1 MTSIDYSL
9 FLEKGSKR
17 LTLSVTAN
25 DINHAQGQA
34 LDISR
39 SLGADR
45 IEIDYG
51 KTRENHLSNL
61 YNKLAHNDFDFK
73 ECFEWDGSYTNGTPS
88 VYAFSKRFY
97 LRPLI
102 LGYLDICQDNTVKNT
117 CCNTRCI
124 NPYHNHYLT
133 GRNSKLSGGDQ
144 KIALAFRSQG
154 VSVPQIA
161 KALNVHR
168 STIYR
173 TFKNER
179 FPDGDQGH

>member
-88 VYAFSKRFY
+88 VYAFS
-97 LRPLI
+97 
-102 LGYLDICQDNTVKNT
+102 
-117 CCNTRCI
+117 
-124 NPYHNHYLT
+124 
-133 GRNSKLSGGDQ
+133 
-144 KIALAFRSQG
+144 
-154 VSVPQIA
+154 
-161 KALNVHR
+161 
-168 STIYR
+168 
-173 TFKNER
+173 
-179 FPDGDQGH
+179 